1 MAIDDSIATV
11 TPAESRLDIDRIE
24 YRLKDGPDRL
34 DVYYNMVPVTVDGVP
49 CGDPVRKHVRLDLT
63 ADVKADVIGGIN
75 VADALAVLRKLAK
88 RTIKDH
94 EQP

>member
-1 MAIDDSIATV
+1 MIDDPIQSA

-24 YRLKDGPDRL
+24 YLLKDGPDRL
-34 DVYYNMVPVTVDGVP
+34 GLYYGMVPVTADGVA
-49 CGDPVRKHVRLDLT
+49 CGGATRKHLRLDLT
-63 ADVKADVIGGIN
+63 AEIKDDIINGIK

-88 RTIKDH
+88 RTIKDR

>member
-1 MAIDDSIATV
+1 MIDDPIQSA
-11 TPAESRLDIDRIE
+11 TPAESRLDLDRIE

-34 DVYYNMVPVTVDGVP
+34 DLYYGMVPVTADGVP
-49 CGDPVRKHVRLDLT
+49 CGNPVRKHVRLDLT
-63 ADVKADVIGGIN
+63 AEVKADVIGGIN